1 MSSLF
6 KYPSQTAPVKIGP
19 VKRAGQTCK
28 PAKREK
34 GQKRRETRG
43 ERRGRER
50 ECVCVKRA
58 SPRDG
63 SHFRREEMRGERW
76 RGERVSPCSSL
87 RRNLFP
93 TRERGFSSCLSSR
106 RNFRRERESEGKRE
120 TARERG
126 KREEKKERFSLPLAS
141 PRDGKFCRE
150 RERERERED
159 EERRENSS
167 RRK

>member
-19 VKRAGQTCK
+19 VKRAGQTYK

-43 ERRGRER
+43 ERRGERGERRERERERER

-76 RGERVSPCSSL
+76 RGERVSPSSSL

-93 TRERGFSSCLSSR
+93 TRERAR
-106 RNFRRERESEGKRE
+106 ARDRDRERERRDEN
-120 TARERG
+120 RER
-126 KREEKKERFSLPLAS
+126 EAFLPVS
-141 PRDGKFCRE
+141 PRDGISVARE
-150 RERERERED
+150 RARGRERRLEK
-159 EERRENSS
+159 EER
-167 RRK
+167 

>member
-43 ERRGRER
+43 ERRGERGERRERER

-76 RGERVSPCSSL
+76 RGERVSPRSSL

-93 TRERGFSSCLSSR
+93 TRERSR
-106 RNFRRERESEGKRE
+106 ARDRDREGRGE
-120 TARERG
+120 TKIARERL
-126 KREEKKERFSLPLAS
+126 FFLSLLATEFPS
-141 PRDGKFCRE
+141 RE
-150 RERERERED
+150 RERG
-159 EERRENSS
+159 EERDG
-167 RRK
+167 

>member
-1 MSSLF
+1 MAVDLMSSLF

-34 GQKRRETRG
+34 GQKRSEMRG
-43 ERRGRER
+43 ERRGERGERRERER

-76 RGERVSPCSSL
+76 RGERVSPRSSL

-93 TRERGFSSCLSSR
+93 TRERAR
-106 RNFRRERESEGKRE
+106 ARDRDRERERRDEN
-120 TARERG
+120 RER
-126 KREEKKERFSLPLAS
+126 EAFLPVS
-141 PRDGKFCRE
+141 PRDGISVARE
-150 RERERERED
+150 
-159 EERRENSS
+159 EERRGREGSFRKE
-167 RRK
+167 RRIAGERR